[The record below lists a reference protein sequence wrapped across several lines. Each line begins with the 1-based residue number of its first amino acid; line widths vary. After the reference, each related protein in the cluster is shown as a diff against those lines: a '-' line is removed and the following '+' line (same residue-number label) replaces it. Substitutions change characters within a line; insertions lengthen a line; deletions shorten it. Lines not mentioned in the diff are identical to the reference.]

1 MIPNRRLP
9 TAWGFEPKRLDNSVS
24 AVRIVKRVRWRNT
37 QSVCFWREDRAE
49 KREREGIFEKRE
61 EGGKKGKNENR
72 SKRARLLRDIYVSL
86 MERALL
92 RLLGIPYPL
101 MH

>member
-1 MIPNRRLP
+1 MMIPNRRLP
-9 TAWGFEPKRLDNSVS
+9 TAWGCEPKRCDNSVS

-61 EGGKKGKNENR
+61 EGGKKEKTKTEANEHDCC
-72 SKRARLLRDIYVSL
+72 AIL
-86 MERALL
+86 M
-92 RLLGIPYPL
+92 
-101 MH
+101 